1 MTENPMKKLFTV
13 FFTVVILATAGYAQW
28 PSDPNVNLAI
38 ADTAGEQDLPKSVTC
53 PDGSTYIS
61 WFDSRAGSYA
71 VYMQRL
77 DANGVKQ
84 WANNGLLISNNPQ
97 NSSLVDYDLTCDA
110 QNNAIVVFTDTR
122 SGDLDVFAYKISPAG
137 QFLWGANGVALS
149 SGTGYEANPTV
160 AATSDGYAVVTWIF
174 AQNPYKI
181 YMQKLDVAGNKM
193 WGATPKIYNS
203 ATEGY
208 NNPIVVASDSG
219 SVIVVHKVTVGNFPA
234 QTVKLAAQKFNAA
247 GEPKLGTG
255 GVWIQSL
262 GKVMAFTAQFVA
274 PDGAGGAVIAWH
286 DDRNSINLQSAWVQ
300 RIRADGTL
308 AFPANGSEAAT
319 TGSIHKWNPVAGKYT
334 GSDDVVVFWRY
345 TNSDQNQEGLAAQ
358 KFNAFG
364 TRQWT
369 DNGVTLT
376 PMSNTYNVIGYD
388 MATTHDAAYFIYNR
402 GNSVG
407 LDNTIQGLYLNS
419 SGTNVWTNPVA
430 LSSLVSDKGRLQ
442 MVKGPGDAGL
452 AFWRDGRLDGYGIYG
467 QKINTNGALGNVVV
481 PVELTNFAS
490 SVSGNSVLVE
500 WTTATET
507 NNAGFSLERKSMSSE
522 WTRVA
527 EVAGTGTSTSPV
539 NYSFTDGGLLPGKYN
554 YRLIQR
560 DLDGTEVFY
569 NLLNEVEI
577 GVPEKFELSQN
588 MPNPFNPSTNIRFA
602 LPITGNATLKVF
614 NSLGQAVATLI
625 NGVVEAGSHEA
636 NFDASSL
643 PSGIY
648 YYTLSANGT
657 VQTKKM
663 VLMK

>member
-1 MTENPMKKLFTV
+1 MRRPFTV
-13 FFTVVILATAGYAQW
+13 FLLLIFCAVTGYSQW
-28 PSDPNVNLAI
+28 PSDPNLNLMI
-38 ADTAGEQDLPKSVTC
+38 ADTTGEQDLPKSVAC

-61 WFDSRAGSYA
+61 WFDNRGGGYA

-77 DANGVKQ
+77 NADGVKLWGSQ
-84 WANNGLLISNNPQ
+84 GLLISNHPQ

-110 QNNAIVVFTDTR
+110 QSNAIVVFTDTR
-122 SGDLDVFAYKISPAG
+122 SGDLDVFAYKISPTG

-149 SGTGYEANPTV
+149 TGTGFEANPAV
-160 AATSDGYAVVTWIF
+160 AVTSDGYAVVTWIF
-174 AQNPYKI
+174 AVNPYKI
-181 YMQKLDVAGNKM
+181 YMQKLDGTGNKM

-208 NNPIVVASDSG
+208 NNPIVVPSDNG
-219 SVIVVHKVTVGNFPA
+219 SVIVVHKVTTGNFPA
-234 QTVKLAAQKFNAA
+234 QVTKLAAQKFNSS
-247 GEPKLGTG
+247 GDPTLGTG

-262 GKVMAFTAQFVA
+262 GKVMAFTAPFVA

-319 TGSIHKWNPVAGKYT
+319 TAGIHKWNPVAGKYT

-369 DNGVTLT
+369 DDGITLT
-376 PMSNTYNVIGYD
+376 PMSNANNVIGYD
-388 MATTHDAAYFIYNR
+388 MATTNSAAYFVYNR

-407 LDNTIQGLYLNS
+407 IDNTIQGMYINS
-419 SGTNVWTNPVA
+419 SGANTWGSPIA

-442 MVKGPGDAGL
+442 IVKDLGDAGL

-467 QKINTNGALGNVVV
+467 QKINTNGSLGNVIV
-481 PVELTNFAS
+481 PVELSNFVAA
-490 SVSGNSVLVE
+490 VSGNSVLVE

-507 NNAGFSLERKSMSSE
+507 NNAGFSLERSAINGQ

-527 EVAGTGTSTSPV
+527 EITGSGTSTSPV
-539 NYSFTDGGLLPGKYN
+539 NYSFTDAGLAPGKYS

-560 DLDGTEVFY
+560 DFDGTESLY

-577 GVPEKFELSQN
+577 GIPEKFELNQN
-588 MPNPFNPSTNIRFA
+588 MPNPFNPSTVISFA
-602 LPITGNATLKVF
+602 LPVTGQVELKVY
-614 NSLGQAVATLI
+614 NQLGEVVKTLV
-625 NGVVEAGSHEA
+625 NGVVEAGRHQVS
-636 NFDASSL
+636 FDAASL

-648 YYTLSANGT
+648 FYTISANGT
-657 VQTKKM
+657 VETKKM
-663 VLMK
+663 VLLK